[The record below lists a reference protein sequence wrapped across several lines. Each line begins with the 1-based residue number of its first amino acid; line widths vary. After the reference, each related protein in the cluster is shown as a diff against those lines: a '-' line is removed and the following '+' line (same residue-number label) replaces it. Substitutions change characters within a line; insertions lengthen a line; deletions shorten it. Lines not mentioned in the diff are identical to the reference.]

1 MTHYLPEDFIFEEP
15 SQFTDPFRYVPHPAV
30 KMAAGQVIE
39 RIRSDKELDADFSEG
54 KMLGVLVC
62 RNTNEASTPAP
73 CYIAAFSGNV
83 GGRNMIEGFVPPIYD
98 LLDPD
103 GEFKKQE
110 AEISEI
116 NHQIERMED
125 SDRMMCL
132 EREMADVRI
141 L

>member
-62 RNTNEASTPAP
+62 RNTNEAGTP
-73 CYIAAFSGNV
+73 
-83 GGRNMIEGFVPPIYD
+83 
-98 LLDPD
+98 LPD
-103 GEFKKQE
+103 TSPTMK
-110 AEISEI
+110 
-116 NHQIERMED
+116 
-125 SDRMMCL
+125 
-132 EREMADVRI
+132 
-141 L
+141 